1 MCQVLASISSQSC
14 QISKEFLAIIQ
25 RSSLLPFSLSF
36 PLRSSFLKCISNS
49 PIRSPFS
56 TTFLYCHPYSFF
68 FFGCWYFCHFLCL
81 IFLLCALSTFR
92 RRRRHDTPTPRP
104 PASRAPAVPLCLSV
118 ALFWF
123 VLFRLVSSV
132 PPTFFRLPICR
143 CCCCCCCCFE
153 FWFFATLGGYHKL
166 VRRAAFPMWKIEMC
180 FLVMRWKLPRP
191 HTKWSLRKGG
201 QQDRQ
206 AEVAFS

>member
-14 QISKEFLAIIQ
+14 QISKDFLANTQ
-25 RSSLLPFSLSF
+25 RPSLLPYSLSF

-68 FFGCWYFCHFLCL
+68 Y
-81 IFLLCALSTFR
+81 
-92 RRRRHDTPTPRP
+92 P
-104 PASRAPAVPLCLSV
+104 APAVPLCLSV

-143 CCCCCCCCFE
+143 CCCCCCCE

-191 HTKWSLRKGG
+191 HT
-201 QQDRQ
+201 
-206 AEVAFS
+206 E